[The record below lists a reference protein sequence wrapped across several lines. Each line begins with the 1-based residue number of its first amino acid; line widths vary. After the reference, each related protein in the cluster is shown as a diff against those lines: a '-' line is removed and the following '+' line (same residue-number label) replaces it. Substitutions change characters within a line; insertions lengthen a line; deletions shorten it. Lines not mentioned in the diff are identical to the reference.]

1 MNPLSSYLG
10 GGMNKQST
18 LSPIGQQLG
27 FGGDA
32 LGQQVADETDEE
44 RRKRLQQMQQRGM
57 FAPPTAAL
65 LNSFYG

>member
-1 MNPLSSYLG
+1 MNPLSNYLG
-10 GGMNKQST
+10 GAMNKQST

-44 RRKRLQQMQQRGM
+44 RKKRLQQMKQQFNPM
-57 FAPPTAAL
+57 TTAL
-65 LNSFYG
+65 LQSYGSM

>member
-32 LGQQVADETDEE
+32 LGKQVADETDEE
-44 RRKRLQQMQQRGM
+44 RKKRLQQMQQQFNPM
-57 FAPPTAAL
+57 TTAL
-65 LNSFYG
+65 LQSYGSM

>member
-1 MNPLSSYLG
+1 MNPLSYLG

-44 RRKRLQQMQQRGM
+44 RKKRLQQMQQQFNPLTTVAPRGR
-57 FAPPTAAL
+57 PVPCP
-65 LNSFYG
+65 